1 MSDDELKKYIPKF
14 LPSGEQDDLF
24 YGLKQI
30 TDNKEAYMY
39 KLKNFYSTYGTEKD
53 PYLDQGDGL
62 ADMKIYNLPNPASR
76 DGLGFVLSNT
86 CDINPDNERDI
97 PMRILY
103 APVLNLD
110 KYVRLLKEKG
120 IYREGWI
127 ENVRQQKITHL
138 IYLPKGPGLDYEA
151 IVPLDHIISVDQD
164 SVPVASI
171 REKRV
176 FQLSRIAW
184 YILLI
189 KITHHFA
196 RTNKGLFLN
205 RSPNFNP

>member
-14 LPSGEQDDLF
+14 LPNGEQDDLF

-30 TDNKEAYMY
+30 TDNKEAYVDR
-39 KLKNFYSTYGTEKD
+39 LKNFYSTYGTQKD

-62 ADMKIYNLPNPASR
+62 ADMDIFNLPHPTSSK
-76 DGLGFVLSNT
+76 GLGFILSNT
-86 CDINPDNERDI
+86 CDINPDNERGI

-103 APVLNLD
+103 APVINLE
-110 KYVRLLKEKG
+110 KYVKLLEDHG
-120 IYREGWI
+120 VYREGWL

-138 IYLPKGPGLDYEA
+138 VYLPKGAGLDYEA
-151 IVPLDHIISVDQD
+151 IVPLDHIMSIDED
-164 SVPVASI
+164 SVTADSI

-196 RTNKGLFLN
+196 RTNKGLLLN
-205 RSPNFNP
+205 RSPSFNP